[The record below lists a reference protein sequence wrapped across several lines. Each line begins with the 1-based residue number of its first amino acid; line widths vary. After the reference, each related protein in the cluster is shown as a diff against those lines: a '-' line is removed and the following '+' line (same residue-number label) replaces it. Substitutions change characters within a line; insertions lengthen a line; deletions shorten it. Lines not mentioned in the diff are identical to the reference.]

1 MQVDY
6 QELDKKARL
15 GAFSTLDAE
24 VIVPYIQHI
33 KPGRAYVEIGVD
45 KGKSL
50 SIARMVA
57 PKKTFVVGVDLKVNP
72 DVPDTLF
79 LQGDSV
85 AMAKKYEDTLGI
97 PIQILFIDG
106 DHSYQGCK
114 RDLDAWYP
122 LVLNLGYIFFHDH
135 DESSPGVMQ
144 AAAEFVNTHT
154 VNLYKVF
161 KRTDKNTSMAMI
173 WL

>member
-1 MQVDY
+1 MDIDY
-6 QELDKKARL
+6 AELDRKANE
-15 GAFSTLDAE
+15 GAFSTFDAE
-24 VIVPYIQHI
+24 CIVPFTMKIE
-33 KPGRAYVEIGVD
+33 PGKAYVEIGVD

-57 PKKTFVVGVDLKVNP
+57 PEKAFVIGVDLRPNP
-72 DVPDTLF
+72 DVPNTLF
-79 LQGDSV
+79 LHGDSV
-85 AMAKKYEDTLGI
+85 AMAEEYKKKLGI
-97 PIQILFIDG
+97 PIEVLFIDG

-114 RDLDAWYP
+114 RDIDAWYP
-122 LVLNLGYIFFHDH
+122 FVIPHGRIFFHDH

-144 AAAEFVNTHT
+144 AVSEFVNTHT
-154 VNLYKVF
+154 VNEYKMF